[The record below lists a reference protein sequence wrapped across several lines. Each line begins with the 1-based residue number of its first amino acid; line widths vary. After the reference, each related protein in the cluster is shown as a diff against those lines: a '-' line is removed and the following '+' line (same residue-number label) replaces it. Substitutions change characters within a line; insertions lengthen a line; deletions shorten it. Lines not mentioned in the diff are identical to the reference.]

1 MSVRIDTT
9 EFEFAHGR
17 KPRGRGSWAFC
28 FGSSD
33 EPVWAPGGE
42 GFVAGASCLYGEA
55 AEWARAEAERRGQ
68 YRVRVCS

>member
-1 MSVRIDTT
+1 MAIRINTT

-33 EPVWAPGGE
+33 EPVWAPGGD
-42 GFVAGASCLYGEA
+42 GFFAGGALTYGEA
-55 AEWARAEAERRGQ
+55 AKWARVEAARRGQ
-68 YRVRVCS
+68 YRVRLCS